1 MMTLLALIALLTT
14 LTICESRYQLVVQ
27 VADRGDL
34 PLLRKFMSQNDFD
47 MEKISM
53 KHTVDDE
60 TFMHFANSMNGP
72 SKSLEQLSRYINLD
86 LSPYDPK
93 SNNNDQQEQ
102 EKLQN
107 QLLQLPFVTAAYL
120 KSLPEDPSIVK
131 DFAHDRDA
139 NQTPLFVE
147 NQEYLNG
154 PGGFN
159 VKAIH
164 DLPGGKGENVKVIDV
179 ERGWTFDHEDLK
191 ESEGKV
197 VHGTPVSY
205 DDFHHGTAVTGIISG
220 NENDF
225 GITGIAPKS
234 KILGSC
240 YTEEKEKTFPNVPL
254 SILAAAKA
262 VDPGDIML
270 IEIQASGPESKV
282 IAMEYWPDNFHALKV
297 ATESGVIVFE
307 AAGNGDADF
316 DSPVY
321 SRGEKGFPED
331 WKNPFNRSLADS
343 GAILVGAGSPGNS
356 TQRLYFSNY
365 GSAVD
370 VQGWGDD
377 VASIGYGDLYHG
389 EGALYERN
397 RYYTA
402 TFSGTSSATPCV
414 SGCIAALQS
423 WVKTGAVSGKKLLTP
438 ADVRSLLRRTGRA
451 QEDPEKRIGN
461 RPDMV
466 QLIKALRSK

>member
-1 MMTLLALIALLTT
+1 MRTLITLVALLAT
-14 LTICESRYQLVVQ
+14 LVICESKYQLVVQ
-27 VADRGDL
+27 VANRGDL

-47 MEKISM
+47 TERISM
-53 KHTVDDE
+53 THTVDDE
-60 TFMHFANSMNGP
+60 TFNHFANSVNGP
-72 SKSLEQLSRYINLD
+72 SKSLEQLSRYINVD
-86 LSPYDPK
+86 LAPYDPK

-102 EKLQN
+102 ERLQS

-120 KSLPEDPSIVK
+120 KSLPEDPTIVE
-131 DFAHDRDA
+131 DFSHIHDA

-147 NQEYLNG
+147 KQGYLNG

-164 DLPGGKGENVKVIDV
+164 ALPGGKGENVKVIDV
-179 ERGWTFDHEDLK
+179 ERGWTFEHEDLK

-197 VHGTPVSY
+197 VYGTPASY
-205 DDFHHGTAVTGIISG
+205 DEFHHGTAVTGIISA
-220 NENDF
+220 NDNDF
-225 GITGIAPKS
+225 GVTGIAPKS

-240 YTEEKEKTFPNVPL
+240 YTNEKAFPNVPL

-262 VDPGDIML
+262 VDPGDVML
-270 IEIQASGPESKV
+270 IEIQAPGPEGKV

-307 AAGNGDADF
+307 AAGNGDANF
-316 DSPVY
+316 DSPAY
-321 SRGEKGFPED
+321 NRGGPGFPAD

-343 GAILVGAGSPGNS
+343 GAILVGAGSSGNS
-356 TQRLYFSNY
+356 TKRLYFSNY

-370 VQGWGDD
+370 VHGWGQN
-377 VASIGYGDLYHG
+377 VASIGYGDLYRG
-389 EGALYERN
+389 EGTRERSK
-397 RYYTA
+397 YYTNS
-402 TFSGTSSATPCV
+402 FSGTSSATPCV

-461 RPDMV
+461 RPDLE
-466 QLIKALRSK
+466 QLINALKSK

>member
-1 MMTLLALIALLTT
+1 MRALITLVVLLTT
-14 LTICESRYQLVVQ
+14 LAICESKYQLVVQ
-27 VADRGDL
+27 VANRGDL

-47 MEKISM
+47 SERITL

-60 TFMHFANSMNGP
+60 TFKHFANSMNGP
-72 SKSLEQLSRYINLD
+72 SQSLEQLSRYINVD
-86 LSPYDPK
+86 LAPYDPK

-102 EKLQN
+102 KRLQS

-120 KSLPEDPSIVK
+120 KSLPEDPSIIE
-131 DFAHDRDA
+131 DRDA
-139 NQTPLFVE
+139 NKTPLFVE
-147 NQEYLNG
+147 KQDYLNG

-179 ERGWTFDHEDLK
+179 ERGWTFEHEDLK

-197 VHGTPVSY
+197 IYGTPAS
-205 DDFHHGTAVTGIISG
+205 DDEFHHGTAVTGIISA
-220 NENDF
+220 NDNDF
-225 GITGIAPKS
+225 GVTGIAPKS

-240 YTEEKEKTFPNVPL
+240 YNNEKAFPNVPL

-262 VDPGDIML
+262 VDPGDVML
-270 IEIQASGPESKV
+270 IEIQAFGPQGSV

-297 ATESGVIVFE
+297 ATESGVLVFE
-307 AAGNGDADF
+307 AAGNGNANF
-316 DSPVY
+316 DDPIY
-321 SRGEKGFPED
+321 NKGEQGFPAD

-343 GAILVGAGSPGNS
+343 GAILVGAGSSGNS
-356 TQRLYFSNY
+356 TKRLSFSNY

-370 VQGWGDD
+370 VHGWGQN
-377 VASIGYGDLYHG
+377 VASIGYGDLYRG
-389 EGALYERN
+389 DGVRDRN
-397 RYYTA
+397 QFYTSS
-402 TFSGTSSATPCV
+402 FSGTSSATPCV

-438 ADVRSLLRRTGRA
+438 ADVRSLLRSTGRP

-461 RPDMV
+461 RPDLI
-466 QLIKALRSK
+466 QLIKALQS